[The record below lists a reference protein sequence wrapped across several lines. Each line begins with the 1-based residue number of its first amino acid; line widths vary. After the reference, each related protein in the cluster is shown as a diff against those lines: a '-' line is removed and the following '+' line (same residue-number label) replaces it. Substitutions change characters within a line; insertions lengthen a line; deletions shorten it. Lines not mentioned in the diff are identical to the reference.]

1 MYLCAKHVHVY
12 IVCTVHSMCVHTCI
26 RYTVYS
32 RVCTCIQ
39 YVYNNYIHS
48 GDNEKEELLT
58 IEYFKLLN
66 EKNALIKK
74 QIELNLL

>member
-1 MYLCAKHVHVY
+1 M
-12 IVCTVHSMCVHTCI
+12 
-26 RYTVYS
+26 YTVYS